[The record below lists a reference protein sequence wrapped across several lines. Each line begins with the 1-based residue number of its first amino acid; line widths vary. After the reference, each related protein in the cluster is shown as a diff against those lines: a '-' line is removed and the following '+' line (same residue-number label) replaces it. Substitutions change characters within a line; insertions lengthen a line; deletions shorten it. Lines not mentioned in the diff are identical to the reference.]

1 MVDFVAVSTS
11 LVHQYSIS
19 LLLIKALIRT
29 TTSSIKV
36 FQNHLLFSSE
46 MEQGGW
52 TEWLHK
58 IYDSFNKTIQ
68 SKQSQQALSFHQ
80 HQELKT
86 PSQDFISSPWLPK
99 NTSGTGTKGV
109 TLLSFRLRLSQ
120 SASRLWTEDDTHYR
134 WLHRAYF
141 SSDV

>member
-36 FQNHLLFSSE
+36 FQNHLLFSLE

-52 TEWLHK
+52 TE
-58 IYDSFNKTIQ
+58 
-68 SKQSQQALSFHQ
+68 
-80 HQELKT
+80 
-86 PSQDFISSPWLPK
+86 
-99 NTSGTGTKGV
+99 
-109 TLLSFRLRLSQ
+109 
-120 SASRLWTEDDTHYR
+120 
-134 WLHRAYF
+134 
-141 SSDV
+141 